1 MEEQPS
7 QTPLGRAKQPECFA
21 TPESWEML
29 ADQTME
35 EGSTGGLG
43 LNNSLNGFVM
53 SFDCYETPPGAVI
66 YREHFDDSFNNTS
79 SFSTSVQE
87 ERGSAAADSYSKSPC
102 MDDVDDSLLDS
113 KIAHNNEE
121 ELPNSL
127 RSNPNDSSEYRH
139 VLVATPH
146 QSPGSVVNEDGLDPE
161 SLNGKM
167 DTVSDCVLES
177 YSASYE
183 DMSCENLN
191 DFSNVKEYHVKCYE
205 ERYRDKEKEYT
216 AESYPLVK
224 SRCEGDDLYSHNSS
238 DCIQD
243 RVSTEMTDKQ
253 EEHVCE
259 SLVTSS
265 NSEHSNQMQMYSE
278 VEEAKSVTRMDETME
293 PCLGIDKGDAELQST
308 SHMESPSLQ
317 RDDVNSTLKS
327 MGIPQDVIENQLA
340 AFLSME
346 DPFQCPGE
354 KVSDESFQ
362 PEPHPQELPD
372 KDIENGINEKRP
384 AESVLEDCNHSAVQP
399 ATSSRRRK
407 KKVEPQMQ
415 RRRSVRIARRDSMI
429 PNDLQTVVDDREL
442 MELKSMKQVD
452 LPVSDPADKMSV
464 VLAQDTSGIVTCH
477 SDSVANPYPV
487 VEQDS
492 VAMPAP
498 CQQVSQSQTALRG
511 DIHCTVLAESRQQ
524 QSWGDSKRENPGE
537 LPVGQID
544 GNLPGLRNMRKKPKR
559 GRRRSVRLERKV
571 QEVPDEPHSQEVNK
585 EAVSAQ
591 SACTNTFLADFADFG
606 LGDEWMPGDLFG
618 SSQFAKTPKQK
629 SGRRKSAR
637 LSGVSIPLLE
647 LDGKSQ
653 VHVTV
658 FDESRKTEDQIADT
672 DLVDTMEV
680 KASYEKASG
689 TALAVDN
696 ICADDESVPM
706 MMEYTQECLPCEQ
719 TVDAIPTVTMAVQN
733 APFDMDLFNSLGDL
747 PFEREDTKK
756 SSRGKKDTGNERRRS
771 VRLAKKAHQESSPKD
786 SRTPETKV
794 PTKKKRSRAIKSR
807 GEDQYAL
814 EILDAVKDSV
824 TKDAVAEDTF
834 TAIKDASA
842 QFLSRVDM
850 HKPVGEYI
858 AESTVQ
864 PNRRQAKACG
874 RRKQDTPLTSR
885 KRASR
890 ITDKENDDPETTAT
904 NTDEGQ
910 SVTSSKDKDCTDTHS
925 EFESDAVRNPSA
937 NDGTFKVTKKV
948 EQLYLNKGMDVKK
961 HKMANLETIFESPKK
976 KQTGTPLRA
985 IGGKKIKR
993 FSAFT
998 ETPWLGRSGRGRSKK
1013 VKRGKVVKRVLSSRK
1028 ERCWRLDTM
1037 LSTLDDMSP

>member
-1 MEEQPS
+1 MEEQPP
-7 QTPLGRAKQPECFA
+7 QTPLGRAMQPKCFA

-66 YREHFDDSFNNTS
+66 YREHFDDSFNNAS
-79 SFSTSVQE
+79 SFTTSVQE
-87 ERGSAAADSYSKSPC
+87 ERESADADSDSKSPC
-102 MDDVDDSLLDS
+102 MVDVGDSLLDS
-113 KIAHNNEE
+113 EIAHNNEE
-121 ELPNSL
+121 GPPNSL
-127 RSNPNDSSEYRH
+127 RSNQNDASEYRH

-161 SLNGKM
+161 LKEKI

-177 YSASYE
+177 YSASHE

-205 ERYRDKEKEYT
+205 ERYGDKEKECT
-216 AESYPLVK
+216 AESCPLVK
-224 SRCEGDDLYSHNSS
+224 SRCEDDDLYSHNST
-238 DCIQD
+238 DFIRD
-243 RVSTEMTDKQ
+243 TVSTEMTDKQ

-265 NSEHSNQMQMYSE
+265 NSGHSNQMQISD
-278 VEEAKSVTRMDETME
+278 VEEAKSVTRMDEAME

-308 SHMESPSLQ
+308 SHMESPTLPQ
-317 RDDVNSTLKS
+317 GDVNSTLKS

-346 DPFQCPGE
+346 DPFQCPE
-354 KVSDESFQ
+354 KVSDESCQ
-362 PEPHPQELPD
+362 PEPHPQKLPD
-372 KDIENGINEKRP
+372 KDIENESNEKGL
-384 AESVLEDCNHSAVQP
+384 AETVLKDCNHSAVQP

-407 KKVEPQMQ
+407 KRVEPQMQ
-415 RRRSVRIARRDSMI
+415 RRRSVRIARRDSI
-429 PNDLQTVVDDREL
+429 IASDLQTVMDDREL
-442 MELKSMKQVD
+442 VELKSMTQVD

-464 VLAQDTSGIVTCH
+464 VLAQDTSGVVACH
-477 SDSVANPYPV
+477 PDSVANPYPV

-498 CQQVSQSQTALRG
+498 CQQVSQSQTAFRG
-511 DIHCTVLAESRQQ
+511 DIPCTVPAESMQR
-524 QSWGDSKRENPGE
+524 QSWGDSKRENPDE

-544 GNLPGLRNMRKKPKR
+544 GNLPGSRNMRKKPKR

-571 QEVPDEPHSQEVNK
+571 QEVSDEPHSHEVTQEV
-585 EAVSAQ
+585 VSAQ

-653 VHVTV
+653 VHLTV
-658 FDESRKTEDQIADT
+658 FDESRKTRDQITDT
-672 DLVDTMEV
+672 DLADTMDV
-680 KASYEKASG
+680 KACYEKSSG
-689 TALAVDN
+689 SALAAEN
-696 ICADDESVPM
+696 PCADDESVPM
-706 MMEYTQECLPCEQ
+706 MVEYTQECFPCEQ
-719 TVDAIPTVTMAVQN
+719 TVDAIPTGMMEVQN

-786 SRTPETKV
+786 SRTLETKV

-807 GEDQYAL
+807 GEDQCAL

-858 AESTVQ
+858 AKSTVQ

-890 ITDKENDDPETTAT
+890 ITDKENDDPETAAT
-904 NTDEGQ
+904 NSDEGQ
-910 SVTSSKDKDCTDTHS
+910 SVTSSKDDEGSDSNS
-925 EFESDAVRNPSA
+925 EFASDAVRHPSA

-948 EQLYLNKGMDVKK
+948 EQLYLNKGLDVTK

-998 ETPWLGRSGRGRSKK
+998 ETPWLGRAGRGRSKK
-1013 VKRGKVVKRVLSSRK
+1013 VKRGKVFKKVLSSRK